1 MSQKMKKFLVFTQK
15 EFYHIFRDRWTSIVL
30 LILPILMIILFG
42 FGISTEIKNTR
53 FAVFDPSKDIATQAI
68 INKMQISEYFTLE
81 ENIKDPKMIDEIF
94 KQGKT
99 GFVLVFSENFYQN
112 LLHTK
117 EAQVLLISDGTDPNT
132 AATLTNYATGI
143 IAEYLEE
150 LNQGKTIPYQINTE
164 IKLLYNPTLKGAYS
178 TVPGVMGMIL
188 MLICAMMSSI
198 SIAREK
204 ELGTMEV
211 ILVSPMPPILIILA
225 KVVPYFTISIIN
237 FATVLCL
244 AVFVL
249 EVPIAGSLLLLIF
262 VSVIFIFVSLAL
274 GLLISSVVDSQI
286 AALLFSVMGL
296 MFPVIMLSGLMF
308 PIENMPLILQAAAQI
323 IPAKWYISA
332 TRSIMIKGVGFE
344 SIVKE
349 VVVLSTMAV
358 FLVGLSLK
366 KFKIRLE

>member
-1 MSQKMKKFLVFTQK
+1 MFTQK

-30 LILPILMIILFG
+30 LLLPVLMIILFG
-42 FGISTEIKNTR
+42 FGITTEIKNTK
-53 FAVFDPSKDIATQAI
+53 FAVFDPSKDAATQELVQKI
-68 INKMQISEYFTLE
+68 SNSEYFSFE
-81 ENIKDPKMIDEIF
+81 ENLLDPDRIEEVF
-94 KQGKT
+94 KEGSI
-99 GFVLVFSENFYQN
+99 GFVIVFGENFYQN
-112 LLHTK
+112 LLHTG
-117 EAQVLLISDGTDPNT
+117 EAQVLLIADGTDPNT
-132 AATLTNYATGI
+132 ASTLVSYASGI
-143 IAEYLEE
+143 IREYVLD
-150 LNQGKTIPYQINTE
+150 LNKGQEIPYQIRTE
-164 IKLLYNPTLKGAYS
+164 VNLLYNPTLKGAYS

-225 KVVPYFTISIIN
+225 KVVPYFALSLIN

-249 EVPIAGSLLLLIF
+249 DVPIQGSLFLLIL

-274 GLLISSVVDSQI
+274 GLLISSIVDSQI

-308 PIENMPLILQAAAQI
+308 PIENMPLILQGAAQI

-332 TRSIMIKGVGFE
+332 SRNIMIKGVGIS
-344 SIVKE
+344 SILNE
-349 VVVLSTMAV
+349 LMVLSAMAV
-358 FLVGLSLK
+358 FFIVLSLK

>member
-1 MSQKMKKFLVFTQK
+1 MKKFLVFTEK

-30 LILPILMIILFG
+30 LLLPVLMIILFG
-42 FGISTEIKNTR
+42 FGITTEIKNTK
-53 FAVFDPSKDIATQAI
+53 FAVFDPSKDVSTQEI
-68 INKMQISEYFTLE
+68 INKLQVSEYFSFE
-81 ENIKDPKMIDEIF
+81 ENLADPNDIERIF
-94 KQGKT
+94 KKGRI
-99 GFVLVFSENFYQN
+99 GFVIVFGEKFYQN
-112 LLHTK
+112 LLQTG
-117 EAQVLLISDGTDPNT
+117 EAQILLIADGTDPNT
-132 AATLTNYATGI
+132 ASTLTNYASGI
-143 IAEYLEE
+143 IGEYLLG
-150 LNQGKTIPYQINTE
+150 LNRGRDIPYKIHTE
-164 IKLLYNPTLKGAYS
+164 VNLLYNPTLKGAYS

-225 KVVPYFTISIIN
+225 KVIPYFVISLIN
-237 FATVLCL
+237 FTTVICL

-249 EVPIAGSLLLLIF
+249 DVPIVGSLWLLIL

-274 GLLISSVVDSQI
+274 GLLISSLVDTQI

-308 PIENMPLILQAAAQI
+308 PIENMPMILQGIAQI

-332 TRSIMIKGVGFE
+332 ARNIMIKGVGFS
-344 SIVKE
+344 SIGKE
-349 VVVLSTMAV
+349 LIVLSVMAV
-358 FLVGLSLK
+358 FFIGLSLK